1 MSEEQ
6 RKELKRLLLKYTA
19 ALKTLETQISILIQ
33 DYEQQNNYNLVEH
46 VKSRIKRL
54 ESAEKKLVSRNY
66 EVTVENIEKH
76 VHDMVG
82 VRIVCAFLSDVYKIV
97 EMIEKSETIQVYAK
111 KDYIAH
117 PKESGYSS
125 YHLLVYVPIYLL
137 DGKEMVEAEIQIRT
151 LAMDFWASLDHKI
164 QYKFQGSVP
173 KQVQDNMY
181 KCAIDI
187 NDLDHKMLILNDKMQ
202 EYKEEKDRKS
212 SLFSFQKIKF
222 VVR

>member
-1 MSEEQ
+1 MKMSEEQ

-187 NDLDHKMLILNDKMQ
+187 TQ
-202 EYKEEKDRKS
+202 RS
-212 SLFSFQKIKF
+212 T
-222 VVR
+222 VVDFK

>member
-54 ESAEKKLVSRNY
+54 ESAERKLVSRNY

-202 EYKEEKDRKS
+202 EYKEEKDRKE
-212 SLFSFQKIKF
+212 
-222 VVR
+222 

>member
-54 ESAEKKLVSRNY
+54 ESAKKKLVSRNY

-202 EYKEEKDRKS
+202 EYKEEKDRKE
-212 SLFSFQKIKF
+212 
-222 VVR
+222 

>member
-202 EYKEEKDRKS
+202 EYKEEKDRKE
-212 SLFSFQKIKF
+212 
-222 VVR
+222 

>member
-82 VRIVCAFLSDVYKIV
+82 VRIVCAFLS
-97 EMIEKSETIQVYAK
+97 
-111 KDYIAH
+111 
-117 PKESGYSS
+117 
-125 YHLLVYVPIYLL
+125 
-137 DGKEMVEAEIQIRT
+137 
-151 LAMDFWASLDHKI
+151 
-164 QYKFQGSVP
+164 
-173 KQVQDNMY
+173 
-181 KCAIDI
+181 
-187 NDLDHKMLILNDKMQ
+187 
-202 EYKEEKDRKS
+202 
-212 SLFSFQKIKF
+212 
-222 VVR
+222 

>member
-1 MSEEQ
+1 M
-6 RKELKRLLLKYTA
+6 
-19 ALKTLETQISILIQ
+19 
-33 DYEQQNNYNLVEH
+33 
-46 VKSRIKRL
+46 
-54 ESAEKKLVSRNY
+54 
-66 EVTVENIEKH
+66 ENIEKH

-151 LAMDFWASLDHKI
+151 LAMDFL
-164 QYKFQGSVP
+164 G
-173 KQVQDNMY
+173 
-181 KCAIDI
+181 
-187 NDLDHKMLILNDKMQ
+187 
-202 EYKEEKDRKS
+202 
-212 SLFSFQKIKF
+212 
-222 VVR
+222 

>member
-1 MSEEQ
+1 MKMSEEQ

-54 ESAEKKLVSRNY
+54 ESAEKKLESRNY

-202 EYKEEKDRKS
+202 EYKEEKDRKE
-212 SLFSFQKIKF
+212 
-222 VVR
+222 

>member
-1 MSEEQ
+1 MREEQ
-6 RKELKRLLLKYTA
+6 RKEVKRLLLKYTA
-19 ALKTLETQISILIQ
+19 ALKPLETQISILIQ

-202 EYKEEKDRKS
+202 EYKEEKDRKE
-212 SLFSFQKIKF
+212 
-222 VVR
+222 

>member
-33 DYEQQNNYNLVEH
+33 DYAQQNNYNLVEH

-54 ESAEKKLVSRNY
+54 ESAERKLVSRNY

-202 EYKEEKDRKS
+202 EYKEEKDRKE
-212 SLFSFQKIKF
+212 
-222 VVR
+222 

>member
-46 VKSRIKRL
+46 VKSRIKCL

-137 DGKEMVEAEIQIRT
+137 DGKEMVEAEIQITT

-202 EYKEEKDRKS
+202 EYKEEKDRKE
-212 SLFSFQKIKF
+212 
-222 VVR
+222 

>member
-1 MSEEQ
+1 MKMSEEQ

-54 ESAEKKLVSRNY
+54 ESAERKLVSRNY

-202 EYKEEKDRKS
+202 EYKEEKDRKE
-212 SLFSFQKIKF
+212 
-222 VVR
+222 

>member
-125 YHLLVYVPIYLL
+125 YHLLVYVTIYLL

-202 EYKEEKDRKS
+202 EYKEEKDRKE
-212 SLFSFQKIKF
+212 
-222 VVR
+222 

>member
-1 MSEEQ
+1 MCEEQ

-202 EYKEEKDRKS
+202 EYKEEKDRKE
-212 SLFSFQKIKF
+212 
-222 VVR
+222 

>member
-1 MSEEQ
+1 MKMSEEQ

-202 EYKEEKDRKS
+202 EYKEEKDRKE
-212 SLFSFQKIKF
+212 
-222 VVR
+222 

>member
-54 ESAEKKLVSRNY
+54 ESAEKKLESRNY

-202 EYKEEKDRKS
+202 EYKEEKDRKE
-212 SLFSFQKIKF
+212 
-222 VVR
+222 